1 MFLAID
7 IGNTNITLGV
17 YEGER
22 LRATWRV
29 ATVHDRMPDEYGI
42 LLSQLLEHKG
52 VPAQGITGVAIASV
66 VPSLT
71 GAFRQLSLDYLHHEP
86 LVVDAGV
93 KTGVRIRYENPRE
106 VGADRV
112 VDCAAVQAKYGGPA
126 CVVDFG
132 TATTFDAISR
142 REITSAAPS
151 RRASGSLPRRSS
163 AGPPSCIGW
172 NLSPGARR
180 RHEYRD
186 GPAVRH
192 ILWLCWAGGGPGGA
206 FPQGAGRG
214 YEGHRDRGSRGG
226 RCQGNAHHPA
236 RGPVAHAGRTADH
249 LCPKSVVSCLA
260 RADRGCRRRR
270 AESAEK
276 RTTSASS
283 APSAVEFSS
292 GVQEVIFSPPAS
304 PSAPA
309 CPRRG
314 PPGRRRCPEAS
325 ARARCA
331 HGWTWRSSP
340 PSSPAQTR

>member
-52 VPAQGITGVAIASV
+52 VPPEGITGVAIASV

-71 GAFRQLSLDYLHHEP
+71 GAFRQVSLDYLHQEP

-142 REITSAAPS
+142 EGDYLGGAIAPGIGIAAEALFSAGLQALSGGACRPGACHRHQHGDWPC
-151 RRASGSLPRRSS
+151 RRASSS
-163 AGPPSCIGW
+163 ATSGW
-172 NLSPGARR
+172 SKAWWRASGRELGDDMKVIATGGLAEVVARETAVIQ
-180 RHEYRD
+180 HVDPWLTLD
-186 GPAVRH
+186 GLRIVYGMNR
-192 ILWLCWAGGGPGGA
+192 
-206 FPQGAGRG
+206 
-214 YEGHRDRGSRGG
+214 
-226 RCQGNAHHPA
+226 
-236 RGPVAHAGRTADH
+236 
-249 LCPKSVVSCLA
+249 
-260 RADRGCRRRR
+260 
-270 AESAEK
+270 
-276 RTTSASS
+276 
-283 APSAVEFSS
+283 
-292 GVQEVIFSPPAS
+292 
-304 PSAPA
+304 
-309 CPRRG
+309 
-314 PPGRRRCPEAS
+314 
-325 ARARCA
+325 
-331 HGWTWRSSP
+331 
-340 PSSPAQTR
+340 